1 MAPDR
6 RRPAGSEPDPGRLTA
21 TEIGWLRQLA
31 LIVRAAPTDRD
42 RTGAV
47 MIVVRKARAHRA
59 TGVRWSDI
67 ATALGVTDTTL
78 RRWRRADDAK
88 PTSVPR
94 ATEPTGHT
102 RLPGAPDPPAAPH
115 RYAMQTLSAP
125 VSQSRSQ
132 HIHSTESAYSRWTS
146 RPTATRTQPGS
157 HTRRVLVVTG
167 DPRPGGNLFG
177 PEAAVI
183 RDRLSSAYVDVR
195 ERACIELG
203 ELSRELDQL
212 HPSVLHLAA
221 HSAFS
226 GLVLSLDGVA
236 WSVGYDAFAA
246 MIERSFRPQLVVL
259 NRCDSHALSHLL
271 RGLVEALITWPGQ
284 TNDDSCRAFAG
295 QLYKALGFGDT
306 VAQAH
311 ANSCAALEDQLPHA
325 PLLTGT
331 GHGTALF

>member
-42 RTGAV
+42 RTDAV
-47 MIVVRKARAHRA
+47 TIVVRKARAHRA

-115 RYAMQTLSAP
+115 RYAMQTLSAL

-236 WSVGYDAFAA
+236 WVGRVRRV
-246 MIERSFRPQLVVL
+246 RSDDRAVVVQLVVL

-311 ANSCAALEDQLPHA
+311 ANSCAALEGRLPHA